1 MANQRPSTAC
11 AQRNRPPLPGPL
23 PSTLDSSGQSG
34 RDEEISS
41 QGTGTKNKSGRAN
54 WNHQRI
60 VYLIGVLKDHDVPRY
75 RTNNA
80 WSKEAWKSIT
90 AQFNTNFSTEFTV
103 SQVKQKEQDMK
114 KEYRV
119 VKDLSAES
127 GFGWDS
133 DRMMVTAP
141 DDVWKT
147 LDSRRN
153 KESLLRWRDKSFPY
167 YDDLFA
173 LYDGRYAEGRSC
185 RGMDHYANREKQSV
199 GVAGASTPSF
209 EVPNVQF
216 HSPAPSIR
224 APCAS
229 SLNFEFEEGGSRDET
244 NWFGADAFSQ
254 FSDQVN
260 NSTFLESL
268 EGPQELHPAD
278 LTSSLDHCPETP
290 CMNSRPSSST
300 PQVPD
305 KRRAKKQKNQ
315 QY

>member
-1 MANQRPSTAC
+1 LYAF
-11 AQRNRPPLPGPL
+11 
-23 PSTLDSSGQSG
+23 SSDTCLSYWA
-34 RDEEISS
+34 IICFWS
-41 QGTGTKNKSGRAN
+41 GTKNKSGRAN

-173 LYDGRYAEGRSC
+173 LYDG
-185 RGMDHYANREKQSV
+185 KL
-199 GVAGASTPSF
+199 
-209 EVPNVQF
+209 QF
-216 HSPAPSIR
+216 V
-224 APCAS
+224 
-229 SLNFEFEEGGSRDET
+229 SLN
-244 NWFGADAFSQ
+244 Q
-254 FSDQVN
+254 F
-260 NSTFLESL
+260 
-268 EGPQELHPAD
+268 
-278 LTSSLDHCPETP
+278 
-290 CMNSRPSSST
+290 
-300 PQVPD
+300 
-305 KRRAKKQKNQ
+305 
-315 QY
+315 Y